1 MKHYVIIGNGVAAAA
16 AIEGI
21 RSKDAEGTV
30 TVVSKEKYPVYCR
43 PLISYLL
50 EGKTDLVRMQ
60 YRDPDFYKNNKADV
74 LYGVTAEKLEAG
86 KVRLDNGSTLSFDEC
101 IIATGSDPF
110 VPPFKGLDTVE
121 DKYTFQTLDDAL
133 AIQKAIKKDSRVF
146 IVGAGLIGLK
156 CAEGLTGRVGSITVC
171 DLADRVLSSILDAPT
186 AAIVQK
192 HLEKNGMRFL
202 LADSASQFEKS
213 PDGAYTALMSSG
225 KTVDFD
231 ILVLAVGVRAGTSLV
246 KEAGGKVERGI
257 VIDQACRTSL
267 DHVYAAGDCT
277 QTMELT
283 QGTGKVLA
291 ILPNAYLEGYTAGVN
306 AACPDAGSPEAV
318 FDNAIAM
325 NSIGFMGLHIM
336 SAGSA
341 PEGCDVYEEKD
352 ENHWKK
358 LFTKDGYL
366 TGFMLV
372 GDIDRAG
379 IYTNMIRSRIP
390 LSQVD
395 FDSMKKLPNLYAFG
409 EKYRHHILTGEV

>member
-1 MKHYVIIGNGVAAAA
+1 MKQYVIIGNGVAAAA
-16 AIEGI
+16 TIEGI
-21 RSKDAEGTV
+21 RSRDSQGLI

-50 EGKTDLVRMQ
+50 EGKTDLTRMQ
-60 YRDPDFYKNNKADV
+60 YRDPDFYKNNKAEV
-74 LYGVTAEKLEAG
+74 LYGVSAAKLSAG
-86 KVRLDNGSTLSFDEC
+86 KVELDNGSSLPFDEC
-101 IIATGSDPF
+101 IVATGSDPF

-133 AIQKAIKKDSRVF
+133 AIEKAIRGDSRVF

-192 HLEKNGMRFL
+192 HLEKNGMSFL
-202 LADSASQFEKS
+202 LADSASEFKKNA
-213 PDGAYTALMSSG
+213 DGAYTALMSSG
-225 KTVDFD
+225 KSVDFD
-231 ILVLAVGVRAGTSLV
+231 ILVLAVGVRAGTRLV

-257 VIDQACRTSL
+257 VIDEACRTSL
-267 DHVYAAGDCT
+267 DHVYAAGDCA

-283 QGTGKVLA
+283 QGTSKVMA

-306 AACPDAGSPEAV
+306 AASEDAGSPAAV

-341 PEGCDVYEEKD
+341 PEGCQVYEERD
-352 ENHWKK
+352 QDHWKK

-379 IYTNMIRSRIP
+379 IYTNMIRNRIP
-390 LSQVD
+390 LSEVD
-395 FDSMKKLPNLYAFG
+395 FESMKKLPNLYAFG